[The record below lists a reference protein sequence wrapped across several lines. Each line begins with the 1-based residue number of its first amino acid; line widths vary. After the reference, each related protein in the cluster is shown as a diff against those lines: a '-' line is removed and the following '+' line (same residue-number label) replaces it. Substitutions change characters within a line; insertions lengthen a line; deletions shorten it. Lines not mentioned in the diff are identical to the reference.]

1 MKIAI
6 AITSDPQS
14 GDDALGR
21 AFQGLALAA
30 EARQQGDEVE
40 IVFLGA
46 GTRWPAA
53 ASKLGHPLNGLFD
66 SVRPAVKGASCGCAD
81 VFGAASGVEACGVPK
96 LKDFAL
102 AGTSGLASLRTYLA
116 QGWQT
121 LVF

>member
-6 AITSDPQS
+6 AITSDPQA

-30 EARQQGDEVE
+30 ESRQHGDQVEV
-40 IVFLGA
+40 VFLGA

-53 ASKLGHPLNGLFD
+53 ASKLGHPLHGLFD
-66 SVRPAVKGASCGCAD
+66 SVRPNVKGASCGCAD

-102 AGTSGLASLRTYLA
+102 AGTSGLASMRTYLA
-116 QGWQT
+116 EGWHT

>member
-6 AITSDPQS
+6 AITSDPQA

-30 EARQQGDEVE
+30 EARQHGDQVEV
-40 IVFLGA
+40 VFLGA

-53 ASKLGHPLNGLFD
+53 ASKLGHPLHGLFD
-66 SVRPAVKGASCGCAD
+66 SVRPNVKGASCGCAD
-81 VFGAASGVEACGVPK
+81 AFGAASGVEACGVPK

-102 AGTSGLASLRTYLA
+102 AGTSGLASMRTYLA
-116 QGWQT
+116 EGWHT

>member
-1 MKIAI
+1 MKLAI
-6 AITSDPQS
+6 AITSDPAA
-14 GDDALGR
+14 GDDGLGR

-30 EARQQGDEVE
+30 EAKQHGDEVD

-53 ASKLGHPLNGLFD
+53 ASKLGHPLHGLYNA
-66 SVRPAVKGASCGCAD
+66 VRPSVKGASCGCAD
-81 VFGAASGVEACGVPK
+81 AFGATSGVEACGVPK

-102 AGTSGLASLRTYLA
+102 AGTSGLASLRRYLA
-116 QGWQT
+116 DGWQT

>member
-6 AITSDPQS
+6 AITSDPQA

-30 EARQQGDEVE
+30 EARQHGDQVEV
-40 IVFLGA
+40 VFLGA

-53 ASKLGHPLNGLFD
+53 ASKLGHPLHGLFD
-66 SVRPAVKGASCGCAD
+66 SVRPSVKGASCGCAD
-81 VFGAASGVEACGVPK
+81 AFGAASGVEACGVPK

-102 AGTSGLASLRTYLA
+102 AGTSGLASMRTYLA
-116 QGWQT
+116 EGWHT